1 MAILPTRSLTAIVQS
16 FAANVQ
22 GRAANLIDFSVG
34 STLRAIAEATAAVS
48 LWLQGIALQILALT
62 RASTST
68 ESDLDSFFADF
79 GLVRLGATLASGQV
93 TFARLTAS
101 PTVIVIP
108 IGSQV
113 RTQDNSQIFN
123 VTADPTNGN
132 YSGSAGGYVL
142 ASTVATINVPV
153 TAAYGGTGGNVTVGT
168 INQILSTIPGIDTV
182 TNAMAF
188 TNGTNSESDAAFRVR
203 FVLFINSLSK
213 ATKGAIG
220 YAIVSLQLGLLYT
233 ITETTNFG
241 GSGSPG
247 FSVVVDDGSGNP
259 PASIVTAATI
269 AVDAVRAAGVRYQ
282 VQGASTVGAAVILHI
297 TAKTGYDLP
306 TVQAQVTAALATYIN
321 GLGLGNTLYWSKLYQ
336 VAYDASPG
344 VGTVSSLTLNGTTT
358 DLTATASQTIKS
370 SSITLS

>member
-1 MAILPTRSLTAIVQS
+1 MAVLPTRSLIAIVQS

-22 GRAANLIDFSVG
+22 GRATNLIDFSVG

-48 LWLQGIALQILALT
+48 LWLQGVALQILALT

-68 ESDLDSFFADF
+68 GSDLDSFFADF

-182 TNAMAF
+182 TNASAF
-188 TNGTNSESDAAFRVR
+188 TNGTNSESDAAFRAR

-213 ATKGAIG
+213 ATKAAIG

-259 PASIVTAATI
+259 PASIITAATI

-282 VQGASTVGAAVILHI
+282 VQGASTVSAALILHI

-344 VGTVSSLTLNGTTT
+344 VATVSSLTLNGTAT

-370 SSITLS
+370 SGITLS

>member
-1 MAILPTRSLTAIVQS
+1 MAVLPTRSLTAIVQT

-48 LWLQGIALQILALT
+48 LWLQGVALQILALT

-68 ESDLDSFFADF
+68 GSDLDSFFADF

-259 PASIVTAATI
+259 PASIVTAATT

-282 VQGASTVGAAVILHI
+282 VQGASTVSAAVILHI

-344 VGTVSSLTLNGTTT
+344 VATVSSLTLNGSTT
-358 DLTATASQTIKS
+358 DLTTTAAQTIKS
-370 SSITLS
+370 SGITLS